1 MIIIRAYNVM
11 HTDNLCK
18 KGLTMNILP
27 TILSTAIEFPNFHI
41 TIENLPKSIN
51 VFGLE
56 VAFYG
61 LIIAFGMI
69 AGIAVAC
76 LEAKRTGQDYNQYID
91 FAIYAILFSVIGARL
106 YYVAFS
112 WDYYSK
118 HPLEI
123 INIRGGGLAI
133 YGAVIAAILTCFVY
147 TRIKKMSFKKVAD
160 TGILGLLVGQIIG
173 RWGNFFNREAFGGV
187 ASDSNPWAM
196 RIYFDE
202 NYSISKVPEV
212 VKNGMESL
220 RGMALEEIG
229 YIQVQPTFLYESL
242 WNLFVLILILIFRNK
257 KKFDGEVL
265 LWYLMGYGLGRA
277 VIEGFRTDQLI
288 MPVTGWPVSQ
298 ALSVVLVVA
307 ATAIVVWK
315 RVKIMKNK

>member
-1 MIIIRAYNVM
+1 
-11 HTDNLCK
+11 
-18 KGLTMNILP
+18 MNILS

-41 TIENLPKSIN
+41 TIENLPKSFNI
-51 VFGLE
+51 FGLE

-61 LIIAFGMI
+61 LIIAFGMLS
-69 AGIAVAC
+69 GIFVVC
-76 LEAKRTGQDYNQYID
+76 WEAKKTGQDYNRYID

-106 YYVAFS
+106 YYVVFS
-112 WDYYSK
+112 WDYYSQ

-133 YGAVIAAILTCFVY
+133 YGAVIAAVLTCLIY
-147 TRIKKMSFKKVAD
+147 TRVKKMSFRKVAD
-160 TGILGLLVGQIIG
+160 TGVLGLIVGQIIG

-187 ASDSNPWAM
+187 AADSNPWAM

-202 NYSISKVPEV
+202 NYSINKVPEV

-220 RGMALEEIG
+220 RGMALEKIG

-242 WNLFVLILILIFRNK
+242 WNLFVLVVILIFRRK
-257 KKFDGEVL
+257 KKFDGEVF
-265 LWYLMGYGLGRA
+265 LWYLIGYGMGRA

-298 ALSVVLVVA
+298 ALSVVLVIVA
-307 ATAIVVWK
+307 TIIVVGK
-315 RVKIMKNK
+315 RVKLRTEFAVKTSDNVRK